1 MKTNIKLYSEA
12 IFEATEESLL
22 NDDRVILI
30 GLGVNDPK
38 GIFGTTLDLQKK
50 FGFKVKIP
58 IEKGIKDAIEY
69 FNENK

>member
-50 FGFKVKIP
+50 F
-58 IEKGIKDAIEY
+58 
-69 FNENK
+69 